1 MSTQLQPESSL
12 AHQLELITLER
23 DMLRQELEREAGLV
37 RALEQALQRVEQLEQ
52 RLQEVQG
59 RQEAKKPASVVRT
72 GQSLR
77 PSIIA
82 LVRQHP
88 EGISRRAMETELQ
101 PGKSLK
107 HTLGHMC
114 RDGILT
120 VQNTLYFPTPQ
131 AEAKMPGRARQSNLP
146 TRR

>member
-1 MSTQLQPESSL
+1 MSL
-12 AHQLELITLER
+12 AHQLELVTLER
-23 DMLRQELEREAGLV
+23 DMLRQELEREASLV

-52 RLQEVQG
+52 RLQEAQA
-59 RQEAKKPASVVRT
+59 RQEARKPPSALRT

-77 PSIIA
+77 PTILA

-88 EGISRRAMETELQ
+88 HGITRRAMEEELQ

-107 HTLGHMC
+107 NTLGHMC

-120 VQNTLYFPTPQ
+120 VQNALYFPTTD
-131 AEAKMPGRARQSNLP
+131 AKATMLAKASRRAP
-146 TRR
+146 TLH

>member
-1 MSTQLQPESSL
+1 MSTQPQQDTSL
-12 AHQLELITLER
+12 AHQLELVTLER
-23 DMLRQELEREAGLV
+23 DLLRQEREREAGMV

-52 RLQEVQG
+52 LLREVQA
-59 RQEAKKPASVVRT
+59 RLEAHKPPSARRT

-77 PSIIA
+77 PRILD

-88 EGISRRAMETELQ
+88 KGITRRAMETALQ

-107 HTLGHMC
+107 NTLNHMC

-120 VQNTLYFPTPQ
+120 VQNAEYFLTSD
-131 AEAKMPGRARQSNLP
+131 AEAKMQARV
-146 TRR
+146 R